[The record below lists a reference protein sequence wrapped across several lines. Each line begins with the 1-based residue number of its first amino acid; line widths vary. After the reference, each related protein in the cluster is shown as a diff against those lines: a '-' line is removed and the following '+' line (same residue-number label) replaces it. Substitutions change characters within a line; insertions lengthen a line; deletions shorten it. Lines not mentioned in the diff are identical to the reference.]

1 LAGDP
6 ADFDIRELGT
16 LTLPMP
22 LTLVIGYADN
32 CGRFRDAQ
40 TLMEHVVR
48 CFHPRPTTAC
58 LPRNG
63 RREILNGTPSG
74 TQSL

>member
-1 LAGDP
+1 MAGDP

-48 CFHPRPTTAC
+48 CFHR
-58 LPRNG
+58 
-63 RREILNGTPSG
+63 TPEDG
-74 TQSL
+74 VPAEKWTPGNP